1 MSNQVKDMTWREVQE
16 RLREFPVVIV
26 PIGSTE
32 QHGYHLPIGTDVYL
46 AEALAEKTAEKT
58 GALVYPSIHFGYS
71 WSWRDRIGT
80 VTIRQDILREILKDV
95 VRSVE
100 RYGVKIL
107 IFMNGHEANRSVI
120 KYAIREIQ
128 DETDV
133 KVLGMFYPGME
144 EIYDK
149 YMETPTWGGMFH
161 ACEFETSLMLAVK
174 PETVHMERAVQEYPV
189 RPTTYGMDNT
199 SIGELSVSG
208 TYGNPVPATEE
219 KGEMML
225 EQFTENISAVI
236 EECVKKLVREE
247 IEKMEKDGTF
257 DRLPKKE
264 VVGLK
269 KEYEKL
275 NKNLCGIREMT
286 KLPQAII
293 IVDSTKEYNAI
304 REAKKLGIPVF
315 GLIDTNCDP
324 DDVDYV
330 LPGNDDAVR
339 SIKVVLGS
347 LTNAIIEANGGTII
361 DYVSED
367 DKKPVKEKTFA
378 KKDKKEV
385 KETKEVTEKEE
396 IKEEKP
402 ELDLNIL
409 TVAELRDL
417 AKKKEIKG
425 YSKMKKEELIE
436 NLK

>member
-1 MSNQVKDMTWREVQE
+1 MDVSCF
-16 RLREFPVVIV
+16 LRESDFLFFCYVSFATLFLPLSKSIRRKLNTKDLLQKYLSARAVKKLTELLTTRSDRKYRLVNNAGSVTSLIVGAMRITRPGLRVVVLNDREEAAYFYNDILALADEKQIAFLPSSYRRMIKEEEKDNDSV
-26 PIGSTE
+26 LVRTE
-32 QHGYHLPIGTDVYL
+32 VLNNIRNGEVDTLITYP
-46 AEALAEKTAEKT
+46 EALAEKTAEKT

-247 IEKMEKDGTF
+247 T
-257 DRLPKKE
+257 
-264 VVGLK
+264 
-269 KEYEKL
+269 
-275 NKNLCGIREMT
+275 
-286 KLPQAII
+286 
-293 IVDSTKEYNAI
+293 
-304 REAKKLGIPVF
+304 
-315 GLIDTNCDP
+315 
-324 DDVDYV
+324 
-330 LPGNDDAVR
+330 
-339 SIKVVLGS
+339 
-347 LTNAIIEANGGTII
+347 
-361 DYVSED
+361 
-367 DKKPVKEKTFA
+367 
-378 KKDKKEV
+378 
-385 KETKEVTEKEE
+385 
-396 IKEEKP
+396 
-402 ELDLNIL
+402 
-409 TVAELRDL
+409 
-417 AKKKEIKG
+417 
-425 YSKMKKEELIE
+425 
-436 NLK
+436 

>member
-58 GALVYPSIHFGYS
+58 VQILPIPVPPPVFHRQNPVWTAKCH
-71 WSWRDRIGT
+71 WRDRIGT

-247 IEKMEKDGTF
+247 T
-257 DRLPKKE
+257 
-264 VVGLK
+264 
-269 KEYEKL
+269 
-275 NKNLCGIREMT
+275 
-286 KLPQAII
+286 
-293 IVDSTKEYNAI
+293 
-304 REAKKLGIPVF
+304 
-315 GLIDTNCDP
+315 
-324 DDVDYV
+324 
-330 LPGNDDAVR
+330 
-339 SIKVVLGS
+339 
-347 LTNAIIEANGGTII
+347 
-361 DYVSED
+361 
-367 DKKPVKEKTFA
+367 
-378 KKDKKEV
+378 
-385 KETKEVTEKEE
+385 
-396 IKEEKP
+396 
-402 ELDLNIL
+402 
-409 TVAELRDL
+409 
-417 AKKKEIKG
+417 
-425 YSKMKKEELIE
+425 
-436 NLK
+436 

>member
-95 VRSVE
+95 VRSV
-100 RYGVKIL
+100 
-107 IFMNGHEANRSVI
+107 
-120 KYAIREIQ
+120 
-128 DETDV
+128 
-133 KVLGMFYPGME
+133 

-247 IEKMEKDGTF
+247 T
-257 DRLPKKE
+257 
-264 VVGLK
+264 
-269 KEYEKL
+269 
-275 NKNLCGIREMT
+275 
-286 KLPQAII
+286 
-293 IVDSTKEYNAI
+293 
-304 REAKKLGIPVF
+304 
-315 GLIDTNCDP
+315 
-324 DDVDYV
+324 
-330 LPGNDDAVR
+330 
-339 SIKVVLGS
+339 
-347 LTNAIIEANGGTII
+347 
-361 DYVSED
+361 
-367 DKKPVKEKTFA
+367 
-378 KKDKKEV
+378 
-385 KETKEVTEKEE
+385 
-396 IKEEKP
+396 
-402 ELDLNIL
+402 
-409 TVAELRDL
+409 
-417 AKKKEIKG
+417 
-425 YSKMKKEELIE
+425 
-436 NLK
+436 

>member
-32 QHGYHLPIGTDVYL
+32 QHGYHLPIGTD
-46 AEALAEKTAEKT
+46 
-58 GALVYPSIHFGYS
+58 
-71 WSWRDRIGT
+71 
-80 VTIRQDILREILKDV
+80 
-95 VRSVE
+95 
-100 RYGVKIL
+100 GVKIL

-247 IEKMEKDGTF
+247 T
-257 DRLPKKE
+257 
-264 VVGLK
+264 
-269 KEYEKL
+269 
-275 NKNLCGIREMT
+275 
-286 KLPQAII
+286 
-293 IVDSTKEYNAI
+293 
-304 REAKKLGIPVF
+304 
-315 GLIDTNCDP
+315 
-324 DDVDYV
+324 
-330 LPGNDDAVR
+330 
-339 SIKVVLGS
+339 
-347 LTNAIIEANGGTII
+347 
-361 DYVSED
+361 
-367 DKKPVKEKTFA
+367 
-378 KKDKKEV
+378 
-385 KETKEVTEKEE
+385 
-396 IKEEKP
+396 
-402 ELDLNIL
+402 
-409 TVAELRDL
+409 
-417 AKKKEIKG
+417 
-425 YSKMKKEELIE
+425 
-436 NLK
+436 

>member
-1 MSNQVKDMTWREVQE
+1 MSNKVKDMTWREVQE

-247 IEKMEKDGTF
+247 T
-257 DRLPKKE
+257 
-264 VVGLK
+264 
-269 KEYEKL
+269 
-275 NKNLCGIREMT
+275 
-286 KLPQAII
+286 
-293 IVDSTKEYNAI
+293 
-304 REAKKLGIPVF
+304 
-315 GLIDTNCDP
+315 
-324 DDVDYV
+324 
-330 LPGNDDAVR
+330 
-339 SIKVVLGS
+339 
-347 LTNAIIEANGGTII
+347 
-361 DYVSED
+361 
-367 DKKPVKEKTFA
+367 
-378 KKDKKEV
+378 
-385 KETKEVTEKEE
+385 
-396 IKEEKP
+396 
-402 ELDLNIL
+402 
-409 TVAELRDL
+409 
-417 AKKKEIKG
+417 
-425 YSKMKKEELIE
+425 
-436 NLK
+436 

>member
-1 MSNQVKDMTWREVQE
+1 MGIIFLLEQMFIWRKHWLKRQQKKRE
-16 RLREFPVVIV
+16 RLCIQVFILGILGVGV
-26 PIGSTE
+26 TE
-32 QHGYHLPIGTDVYL
+32 SELM
-46 AEALAEKTAEKT
+46 
-58 GALVYPSIHFGYS
+58 
-71 WSWRDRIGT
+71 
-80 VTIRQDILREILKDV
+80 IRQDILREILKDV

-247 IEKMEKDGTF
+247 T
-257 DRLPKKE
+257 
-264 VVGLK
+264 
-269 KEYEKL
+269 
-275 NKNLCGIREMT
+275 
-286 KLPQAII
+286 
-293 IVDSTKEYNAI
+293 
-304 REAKKLGIPVF
+304 
-315 GLIDTNCDP
+315 
-324 DDVDYV
+324 
-330 LPGNDDAVR
+330 
-339 SIKVVLGS
+339 
-347 LTNAIIEANGGTII
+347 
-361 DYVSED
+361 
-367 DKKPVKEKTFA
+367 
-378 KKDKKEV
+378 
-385 KETKEVTEKEE
+385 
-396 IKEEKP
+396 
-402 ELDLNIL
+402 
-409 TVAELRDL
+409 
-417 AKKKEIKG
+417 
-425 YSKMKKEELIE
+425 
-436 NLK
+436 

>member
-95 VRSVE
+95 VRS
-100 RYGVKIL
+100 
-107 IFMNGHEANRSVI
+107 
-120 KYAIREIQ
+120 
-128 DETDV
+128 
-133 KVLGMFYPGME
+133 E

-247 IEKMEKDGTF
+247 T
-257 DRLPKKE
+257 
-264 VVGLK
+264 
-269 KEYEKL
+269 
-275 NKNLCGIREMT
+275 
-286 KLPQAII
+286 
-293 IVDSTKEYNAI
+293 
-304 REAKKLGIPVF
+304 
-315 GLIDTNCDP
+315 
-324 DDVDYV
+324 
-330 LPGNDDAVR
+330 
-339 SIKVVLGS
+339 
-347 LTNAIIEANGGTII
+347 
-361 DYVSED
+361 
-367 DKKPVKEKTFA
+367 
-378 KKDKKEV
+378 
-385 KETKEVTEKEE
+385 
-396 IKEEKP
+396 
-402 ELDLNIL
+402 
-409 TVAELRDL
+409 
-417 AKKKEIKG
+417 
-425 YSKMKKEELIE
+425 
-436 NLK
+436 